1 MLSPVMLGMSEE
13 TTLTLKQK
21 CFWSNFRQLTGPT
34 RVKMKGGPNN
44 SRELIHTQV
53 SVTFIS

>member
-1 MLSPVMLGMSEE
+1 MLGMSEE

-21 CFWSNFRQLTGPT
+21 MFLAKFQTYVIKKLTGPT
-34 RVKMKGGPNN
+34 MLKMKGGPKN
-44 SRELIHTQV
+44 SRELTHTPV

>member
-21 CFWSNFRQLTGPT
+21 CFCQ
-34 RVKMKGGPNN
+34 
-44 SRELIHTQV
+44 
-53 SVTFIS
+53 ISDIGN